1 VTSFRKRRQRHGP
14 RLAQVD
20 WTGLAGTCP
29 ANGKLAFETRL
40 DADAA
45 AVTSAYVAGRHGA
58 LRRELAKPLSVYR
71 CDRCGWWHLTS
82 RQAQGGEAA

>member
-1 VTSFRKRRQRHGP
+1 MTSFRKKQQRHGP
-14 RLAQVD
+14 RLPQVD

-40 DADAA
+40 DAEAA
-45 AVTSAYVAGRHGA
+45 AVTSAYVAQRHGA
-58 LRRELAKPLSVYR
+58 RRREQSNPLSVYR

-82 RQAQGGEAA
+82 QPRAGAA